1 MRVLIVGSGG
11 REHAIAAHLAKSP
24 RVDCIF
30 AAPGR
35 AGFGPEAEPVPLA
48 SLSPEDILH
57 TARKVSA
64 DLTVIGPEQPLV
76 AGAADLLRSES
87 MAVFGPGA
95 DAAMLEGSKEFAK
108 QALLEAGVP
117 TGDFRTI
124 RDRNDLDRA
133 LAEIGLPAA
142 MKADGLAAGKGV
154 VIVRHGQEADEV
166 FRSFVL
172 DGSLGEA
179 GRTLLLEEFLDG
191 EELSLFALVDGDRYA
206 LFPTA
211 RDYKRIG
218 DGGTGANTG
227 GMGAIVPVPEWTEGP
242 AAELGEVVFPPLLRE
257 LGRRGIRYQG
267 ILYAGLILTEN
278 GPRVLEFNCR
288 FGDPEAQ
295 ALLPLVAEDL
305 TERMLA
311 IARGSW
317 IDGPIAMTGESATC
331 LVLAAPGY
339 PESAQ
344 TGGVIEGL
352 DAPKRPGV
360 HVFHAG
366 TEKRDDNWIVA
377 GGRVLNVV
385 ATAADPARARAAA
398 HDAASTIRFPGVQLR
413 TDIGLP
419 GVRG

>member
-1 MRVLIVGSGG
+1 VFS
-11 REHAIAAHLAKSP
+11 
-24 RVDCIF
+24 
-30 AAPGR
+30 APGR
-35 AGFGPEAEPVPLA
+35 AGYLAEAEPVPLA
-48 SLSPEDILH
+48 SLSPADILH
-57 TARKVSA
+57 TARDLSA

-76 AGAADLLRSES
+76 SGAADLLRREA

-95 DAAMLEGSKEFAK
+95 NAAMLEGSKEFAK
-108 QALLEAGVP
+108 QAMLEAGVP
-117 TGDFRTI
+117 TGDFRSI

-154 VIVRHGQEADEV
+154 VIVRHGREADEV
-166 FRSFVL
+166 FRSFVV
-172 DGSLGEA
+172 DGSLGDA
-179 GRTLLLEEFLDG
+179 GRTLLLEEFLEG

-218 DGGTGANTG
+218 DGGAGANTG
-227 GMGAIVPVPEWTEGP
+227 GMGAIVPVPDWTEGR

-257 LGRRGIRYQG
+257 LRRRGIRYQG
-267 ILYAGLILTEN
+267 ILYAGLILTES

-288 FGDPEAQ
+288 FGDPETQ

-305 TERMLA
+305 AERMLA
-311 IARGSW
+311 MSRGEW
-317 IDGPIAMTGESATC
+317 IDGPIAMTGECATC

-339 PESAQ
+339 PESAES
-344 TGGVIEGL
+344 GGVIEGL
-352 DAPKRPGV
+352 DAPKNPGI

-366 TEKRDDNWIVA
+366 TEKRGDDWVVA

-385 ATAADPARARAAA
+385 ATAEDGARARAAA
-398 HDAASTIRFPGVQLR
+398 YEAASKIRFPGVQLR